1 MSVTDFAA
9 PTVTIKRGEK
19 ELTLRGLN
27 AGDVVT
33 LMSDP
38 SMRIAIEMLVEDFQ
52 KQGGMKAMDEAGSS
66 ALIWNLVKQAP
77 ALAARLIAVSADEP
91 EQAGFIES
99 KWSLAFQVECLI
111 ETARLTFEDAGG
123 FAALLGKVT
132 AVLGE
137 INSKAKKPSTAKR
150 IGM

>member
-1 MSVTDFAA
+1 MSVSDFAA

-27 AGDVVT
+27 AADVVT

-38 SMRIAIEMLVEDFQ
+38 AMRVAIEMLVEDFQ
-52 KQGGMKAMDEAGSS
+52 AAGGMKALDDAKSS
-66 ALIWNLVKQAP
+66 ALFWNLAKQAP
-77 ALAARLIAVSADEP
+77 ELTASLIAVSADEP
-91 EQAGFIES
+91 EQAGLIKN
-99 KWSLAFQVECLI
+99 KWSLGLQVECLV
-111 ETARLTFEDAGG
+111 EVARLTFEDAGG

-137 INSKAKKPSTAKR
+137 INSTPKKRGTAKPT
-150 IGM
+150 GT

>member
-27 AGDVVT
+27 PGDVVS

-38 SMRIAIEMLVEDFQ
+38 SMRVAIEHLVEDFQ
-52 KQGGMKAMDEAGSS
+52 SQGGMKAMDDAASS
-66 ALIWNLVKQAP
+66 ALIWKLVKEAP
-77 ALAARLIAVSADEP
+77 MLASRLIAASADEP
-91 EQAGFIES
+91 EQAGFIKS
-99 KWSLAFQVECLI
+99 KWSISLQVECLL
-111 ETARLTFEDAGG
+111 EVARLTFEDAGG

-137 INSKAKKPSTAKR
+137 INSKTKKPSTAKR